1 MTGVWKAVAV
11 VNICCPAVQEAV
23 VTMKAAATTP
33 NRTFFV
39 ESECRRCPLLV
50 VILLIE
56 GHQRGG

>member
-1 MTGVWKAVAV
+1 MTGVWKAVV
-11 VNICCPAVQEAV
+11 VVDICRLVVQAAIA
-23 VTMKAAATTP
+23 TMKAAATTP

-39 ESECRRCPLLV
+39 ESECRRRLSLV